1 MYFMYIISGFHVG
14 PSETWNGSH
23 VDCYKNCI
31 CIISGPVSSRITLS
45 SLSLKRIKENENHQ
59 GITNRRNFKVVL
71 KSPTKVKSVC
81 LVWEVVATPWKPTL
95 QRSPHAQA
103 SPGSSRGGEVLA
115 RETTR
120 QLGEATLGRHQGST
134 QLRESQ
140 QVTFY
145 GKKKNRI
152 EIFIK
157 FKTNKTYSISSL

>member
-1 MYFMYIISGFHVG
+1 MYFMYTISGFHMG

-59 GITNRRNFKVVL
+59 GITIGVTLKWSSNHPPRLKVYAL
-71 KSPTKVKSVC
+71 FGS
-81 LVWEVVATPWKPTL
+81 WEVVATPWKPTL
-95 QRSPHAQA
+95 QRPPDAQA

-120 QLGEATLGRHQGST
+120 QLGEATLGRHQGSA

-140 QVTFY
+140 QVEF
-145 GKKKNRI
+145 
-152 EIFIK
+152 
-157 FKTNKTYSISSL
+157 